1 MILAYRGK
9 SFVSWRIR
17 MTTLSEY
24 SHVSWLKTTDI
35 MRAAIRC
42 AQRGL
47 LTPDVQRAITMA
59 GCVEAWHVGGVR
71 ETANLREGHSKGTV
85 IDIYDL
91 PQMEEF
97 KFSLMDSAMREE
109 VGKGYWF
116 KGILAARINR
126 FTKIEPPTDAEGHI
140 SKWFCSHLLEDK
152 LRGLDCGTVDLRR
165 PSHGVWP
172 GMMADAPDSITRY
185 VGSVTL

>member
-1 MILAYRGK
+1 MLLLYRGK
-9 SFVSWRIR
+9 SFVSWRIK
-17 MTTLSEY
+17 MATLSQY
-24 SHVSWLKTTDI
+24 SHVAWLKAAPFI
-35 MRAAIRC
+35 RSAIRISNQRLSPELRAAIV
-42 AQRGL
+42 
-47 LTPDVQRAITMA
+47 TA
-59 GCVEAWHVGGVR
+59 GCLEAWHVGGVR
-71 ETANLREGHSKGTV
+71 ETDNLRSGHKPGTV

-116 KGILAARINR
+116 GGILAARTNR
-126 FTKIEPPTDAEGHI
+126 WIKVEPPTDAEGNI

-172 GMMADAPDSITRY
+172 GMMADSPLTKY
-185 VGSVTL
+185 VGSVTI

>member
-1 MILAYRGK
+1 MLLLYRGK
-9 SFVSWRIR
+9 SFVSWRIK
-17 MTTLSEY
+17 MATLHY
-24 SHVSWLKTTDI
+24 LSHGSWGKFDST

-42 AQRGL
+42 CKCDL
-47 LTPDVQRAITMA
+47 PPDLQTAIIRS
-59 GCVEAWHVGGVR
+59 GCIEAWHKGGVR
-71 ETANLREGHSKGTV
+71 EPDSLRIGHKPGTV

-116 KGILAARINR
+116 RGILAARTNR
-126 FTKIEPPTDAEGHI
+126 WIKVEPPTDAEGNI
-140 SKWFCSHLLEDK
+140 SKWFCSHLLEEK

-172 GMMADAPDSITRY
+172 GMMADSPLTKY